1 MKRVIILI
9 VLMGLACAAWRCT
22 PSAPRVSITSEPFG
36 TLSNGAMVQ
45 LYTLTNANGMQAK
58 ITNYGGIITHLFVP
72 AKDGTLGDVVLGYD
86 TIDGYLSASPYFG
99 AIIGRFG
106 NRIAN
111 AQFELNGVT
120 YELAQNNGNHH
131 LHGGLK
137 GFDKVVWEATP
148 STQEEAAVLELTYTS
163 PDMEESYPGELT
175 VTVTYSVTNEN
186 ELKIDYVA
194 TTNKPTICNLT
205 NHTYFNLKDGGA
217 SPALEHLLFIDA
229 DYYLPIDETLIP
241 LGVIAPVDGTP
252 FDFRQST
259 AIGARIDV
267 EDEQVRNGLG
277 YDHTFVL
284 NGETG
289 NLRLACTVTEEST
302 GRVMQV
308 YTKEPG
314 VQFYSGNFL
323 NGSITGKNGNIYQQR
338 HGFCLETQHFP
349 DSPNRPIFPS
359 VVLHSGD
366 KYETTTI
373 YQFSTL

>member
-1 MKRVIILI
+1 MKRVIIFV
-9 VLMGLACAAWRCT
+9 VLLALACMAWRCT
-22 PSAPRVSITSEPFG
+22 PSPRGVSITSEPFG

-72 AKDGTLGDVVLGYD
+72 DQDGVLGDVVLGYD
-86 TIDGYLSASPYFG
+86 NLDGYLASSPYFG
-99 AIIGRFG
+99 AIIGRYG

-111 AQFELNGVT
+111 AQFELDGVT
-120 YELAQNNGNHH
+120 YSLAQNNGNHH

-137 GFDKVVWEATP
+137 GFDKVVWEARP
-148 STQEEAAVLELTYTS
+148 STQDDAAVLELTYTS
-163 PDMEESYPGELT
+163 PDMEEGYPGELA
-175 VTVTYSVTNEN
+175 VTVTYSVTNKN
-186 ELKIDYVA
+186 ELKIDYIA

-217 SPALEHLLFIDA
+217 SPHLEHLLFIDA
-229 DYYLPIDETLIP
+229 DYYLPVDETLIP
-241 LGVIAPVDGTP
+241 LGESAPVDGTP
-252 FDFRQST
+252 LDFRQST
-259 AIGARIDV
+259 AIGARINA

-284 NGETG
+284 NGQAGE
-289 NLRLACTVTEEST
+289 LSLACTVTEEST
-302 GRVMQV
+302 GRVVQV

-323 NGSITGKNGNIYQQR
+323 NGSITGKNGNVYHQR

-349 DSPNRPIFPS
+349 DSPNQPNFPS
-359 VVLHSGD
+359 VLLYPGET
-366 KYETTTI
+366 YETTTI